1 MTHCSLQIPLLC
13 YFIGSFVDSVLSSD
27 IQKTAAMIRE
37 GWSFKAGQSV
47 LFAPGKTSPPMPQHF
62 LR

>member
-1 MTHCSLQIPLLC
+1 MTQGSLQSFPLC
-13 YFIGSFVDSVLSSD
+13 YFIGSFVDPVLSSD

-47 LFAPGKTSPPMPQHF
+47 PFASAKTSPPMPQHF